1 MKKFSPP
8 RMKEVSLPTPH
19 TLTPT
24 PSFKSGGSRAEVSF
38 YLLFPVPLPYRNIPS
53 FLKNGITPPNLSLM
67 ELLR

>member
-24 PSFKSGGSRAEVSF
+24 PSFKSEGQFKNLLKKSF
-38 YLLFPVPLPYRNIPS
+38 TIRIVLQ
-53 FLKNGITPPNLSLM
+53 
-67 ELLR
+67 